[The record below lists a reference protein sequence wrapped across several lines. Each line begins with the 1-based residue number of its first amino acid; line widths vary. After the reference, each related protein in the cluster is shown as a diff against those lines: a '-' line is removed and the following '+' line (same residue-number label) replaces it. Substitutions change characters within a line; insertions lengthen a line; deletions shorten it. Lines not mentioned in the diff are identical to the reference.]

1 MKKVLFLLLALIV
14 IALPVAAQ
22 DQTLGLG
29 EDDFA
34 FWTNAIA
41 ESAAFDTLTY
51 NYSLSIVVAGID
63 TSDIDVS
70 VSGGGV
76 IGTQGET
83 PLFSNTAV
91 GTISAGGDTLPV
103 DFEVRFIGDMVF
115 VNLDGTQW
123 MGGRAED
130 VLGGALEA
138 FGDGAGLP
146 VDDLLSGDI
155 GGLFGGADASA
166 LDDAGDIDPSQFI
179 NVTRMGSV
187 FTTTID
193 IAALL
198 RDPQLAPIFGG
209 ALGGGA
215 EMTPQETQQMS
226 MMLGMLFGDA
236 VVQYVQT
243 LNSDDLVQT
252 GELTINFPLD
262 AIVAPGAGIS
272 LTLMVELSGY
282 NAPISIDEP
291 ASFEPLEM

>member
-115 VNLDGTQW
+115 VNLDGTQ
-123 MGGRAED
+123 
-130 VLGGALEA
+130 
-138 FGDGAGLP
+138 
-146 VDDLLSGDI
+146 
-155 GGLFGGADASA
+155 
-166 LDDAGDIDPSQFI
+166 
-179 NVTRMGSV
+179 
-187 FTTTID
+187 
-193 IAALL
+193 
-198 RDPQLAPIFGG
+198 
-209 ALGGGA
+209 
-215 EMTPQETQQMS
+215 
-226 MMLGMLFGDA
+226 
-236 VVQYVQT
+236 
-243 LNSDDLVQT
+243 
-252 GELTINFPLD
+252 
-262 AIVAPGAGIS
+262 
-272 LTLMVELSGY
+272 
-282 NAPISIDEP
+282 
-291 ASFEPLEM
+291 